1 MKNKLLYSP
10 WLFVVVFVITAT
22 IMTIYEVIKE
32 MIFKGALTSWQSHSI
47 TIIVTAVIAIF
58 TASVMRSWVLAI
70 SLKEKE
76 IEYREQSLVSFSLI
90 LSAVNHI
97 VNNVLNYLQLVRVEI
112 DKDGTLQEETLQ
124 LLEASIEDANKQ
136 MKILNEIQNPNK
148 LESYKGIF
156 P

>member
-1 MKNKLLYSP
+1 
-10 WLFVVVFVITAT
+10 
-22 IMTIYEVIKE
+22 MTIYEVIKE

-136 MKILNEIQNPNK
+136 IKILNEIQNPNK

>member
-1 MKNKLLYSP
+1 
-10 WLFVVVFVITAT
+10 
-22 IMTIYEVIKE
+22 MTIYEVIKE

>member
-1 MKNKLLYSP
+1 M
-10 WLFVVVFVITAT
+10 VFVITST

-124 LLEASIEDANKQ
+124 LLETSIEDANKQ